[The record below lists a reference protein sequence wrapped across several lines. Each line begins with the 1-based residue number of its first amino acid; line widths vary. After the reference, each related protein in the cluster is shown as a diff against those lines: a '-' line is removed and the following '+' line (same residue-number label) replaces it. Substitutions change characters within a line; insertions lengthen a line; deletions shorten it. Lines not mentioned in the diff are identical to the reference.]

1 MNTILPVLLCL
12 LTLIT
17 GAPAVHAGEWTDAI
31 QKQYETLVGF
41 SSNFRQTLTNA
52 STGETEVRTGTLSFK
67 RPGLVRWNTQTP
79 ERELLIVGT
88 NIVWDYFPDE
98 ETAYKYPVSQV
109 LSSRTM
115 IRFISGKGNLDEDF
129 KVEDQGVDQGL
140 RKIKLIPREPEANM
154 VLAYIWVNQD
164 TKMLEKV
171 FVVDFFGNG
180 NELALAETML
190 NPELGEELFEF
201 SPPEGVDVLD
211 NTEQQ
216 AN

>member
-1 MNTILPVLLCL
+1 M
-12 LTLIT
+12 
-17 GAPAVHAGEWTDAI
+17 
-31 QKQYETLVGF
+31 
-41 SSNFRQTLTNA
+41 
-52 STGETEVRTGTLSFK
+52 RTGTLSFK

-180 NELALAETML
+180 NELALEETML